1 MLSERF
7 IYLKRIISLMLVL
20 LFFLPFAGMTLADT
34 DDMNKTVSAP
44 GFVCIDASDPTNLIY
59 AKNPD
64 RKLAPAS
71 TTKIMTCILAL
82 ETCPDLDEIVQVDP
96 AATRL
101 GASNTLMGLK
111 KGESLPIRDLLYG
124 LMLPSGNDAAI
135 ALACHIAGNVEQFAA
150 MMNEKAQE
158 LGMLNTNFVTASGVY
173 KSNHY
178 STARDMALLTAYA
191 MQNET
196 FRQIVSTP
204 NYTVPANEVREK
216 ELYLENTNNLIQPKK
231 SEYYPDAIGCK
242 TGSTVQGGKCLVAA
256 AEKDGVTLIVVLL
269 GLKEGGTKGQRIHK
283 CFKDAQTVCK
293 KVFGR
298 FRTLDSG
305 EIDLDAV
312 CGELTVETEHYRD
325 DDPQNGVLALDTDFT
340 GQSVHVLDETYE
352 AILAGTAVPSVS
364 VSYVSE
370 TISAPVAKGDVLGSV
385 TVSLGEKRL
394 FSSDLTASRDVE
406 ESRPEDNPTPLPS
419 PTPSPAVVAEEPA
432 GEPDSHMILLIL
444 ILLIVFLIVAI
455 ILLCVHIRKNRSR

>member
-1 MLSERF
+1 MKK
-7 IYLKRIISLMLVL
+7 YISLMLVFL
-20 LFFLPFAGMTLADT
+20 ICLPFAGLSLADT

-82 ETCPDLDEIVQVDP
+82 ETCPDLDEIVEVDT

-135 ALACHIAGNVEQFAA
+135 ALACHIAGSVEQFSG
-150 MMNEKAQE
+150 MMNDKAAE
-158 LGMLNTNFVTASGVY
+158 LGMENTNFVTASGVY

-196 FRQIVSTP
+196 FREIVSTP
-204 NYTVPANEVREK
+204 NYTVPANDVREK
-216 ELYLENTNNLIQPKK
+216 ALYLENTNNLIQPKK
-231 SEYYPDAIGCK
+231 SEYYEYAVGCK

-256 AEKDGVTLIVVLL
+256 AEKDNVTLIVVLL

-283 CFKDAQTVCK
+283 CFKDAQTVFR
-293 KVFGR
+293 KVFDR
-298 FRTLDSG
+298 YRTLDSG

-312 CGELTVETEHYRD
+312 CGELTVETHHYREN
-325 DDPQNGVLALDTDFT
+325 DPSGGVLALNADFS
-340 GQSVHVLDETYE
+340 GQSVRVLDETYE
-352 AILAGTAVPSVS
+352 ALLSGAVVPDVS
-364 VSYVSE
+364 VSYAEESF
-370 TISAPVAKGDVLGSV
+370 SAPISKGDVLGNV
-385 TVSLGEKRL
+385 AVSCGGKLL

-406 ESRPEDNPTPLPS
+406 ESRPEDHPTPAPS
-419 PTPSPAVVAEEPA
+419 PVPSPAVPAEEPA
-432 GEPDSHMILLIL
+432 AGGDSHTSMILLIL
-444 ILLIVFLIVAI
+444 ALLVVFLILAVV
-455 ILLCVHIRKNRSR
+455 LLLVHIRRNRSR